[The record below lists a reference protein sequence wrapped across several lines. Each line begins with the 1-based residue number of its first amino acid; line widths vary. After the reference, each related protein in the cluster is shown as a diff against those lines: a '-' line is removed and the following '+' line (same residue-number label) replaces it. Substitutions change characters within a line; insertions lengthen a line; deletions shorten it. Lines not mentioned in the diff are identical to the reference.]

1 MDNERWS
8 ILSNCSDASLQWLPN
23 QRISGSQERKRP
35 SGRIV
40 FRCHRQQNRK
50 RTSKSSN
57 SRYTFT
63 FLSRMVWPSSGMRT
77 TIKKIVG
84 HSGAMTLTERVY
96 THLDIQVL
104 IDAINKIVGER
115 ENGKEKN
122 KQKKADTDNAI
133 IITHIC
139 FSYLYLFT
147 LNLAT

>member
-1 MDNERWS
+1 ME
-8 ILSNCSDASLQWLPN
+8 L
-23 QRISGSQERKRP
+23 
-35 SGRIV
+35 SGRHTTISMMKE
-40 FRCHRQQNRK
+40 H
-50 RTSKSSN
+50 SIDE
-57 SRYTFT
+57 
-63 FLSRMVWPSSGMRT
+63 T

-96 THLDIQVL
+96 THLDILVL

>member
-1 MDNERWS
+1 ME
-8 ILSNCSDASLQWLPN
+8 L
-23 QRISGSQERKRP
+23 
-35 SGRIV
+35 SGR
-40 FRCHRQQNRK
+40 H
-50 RTSKSSN
+50 
-57 SRYTFT
+57 
-63 FLSRMVWPSSGMRT
+63 T
-77 TIKKIVG
+77 TISMMKEHSIDETAIKKIVG

-96 THLDIQVL
+96 THLDILVL